1 MLKKS
6 KFSLLLVLTL
16 VVSMFLAACGNGSN
30 KKEEAKTSNAAQE
43 IKVLSDAEIPT
54 MDSVKVTDHVGITY
68 LNAVNEGLYTLDQKG
83 NPTPAIA
90 DGEPKVSEDGT
101 VYTFTLK
108 DTKWSNG
115 DSVTANDFVFAWQRA
130 IDPKTAS
137 EYGPYMMNG
146 KIKGAQ
152 EISDAAA
159 ANKKYDLNTLG
170 VKAIDDKTLEV
181 TFAKP
186 LAYWDAL
193 LSFATFYPQNQK
205 FVEEKGDKYAT
216 SADNLLYN
224 GPFVMTK
231 WDGPTSTEWILEKNP
246 NYREADTVKLEKF
259 TTNVVKDYNAQVNA
273 FESGEVDI
281 TAKLASDLVPQYQGD
296 ERLLSTLT
304 PFTYWIKMNE
314 KNKALANVHIR
325 EAIAKAFDKDAMVK
339 NILNDGSQTANYFI
353 PKDFVSYEGKDFRS
367 KYPDLIKYNVDEA
380 KAAWD
385 KGLKEL
391 GVKEI
396 SLGFI
401 GDDIEGTKKVNEY
414 IKNQLE
420 TNLPGLKIE
429 LQSVPFATRI
439 DRTKN
444 MDYDLA
450 SSGWGPDYKDALTFA
465 DLFLTG
471 GPINEMNYSNPEY
484 DKLINKAQN
493 ELANDPAAYAEAMQ
507 DAENILLAKDYALT
521 PTYQRSSNIL
531 VNTKV
536 KGLVYNSFGPDYS
549 YRWITVE

>member
-1 MLKKS
+1 MMKKS
-6 KFSLLLVLTL
+6 KLALLMALTL
-16 VVSMFLAACGNGSN
+16 VVSVFLAACGNGSD
-30 KKEEAKTSNAAQE
+30 KKEGTTSGAQE

-54 MDSVKVTDHVGITY
+54 MDSAKVTDHVGITY
-68 LNAVNEGLYTLDQKG
+68 LNAVNEGLYTLDQEG

-90 DGEPKVSEDGT
+90 DGEPKVSEDGL

-115 DSVTANDFVFAWQRA
+115 EPVTANDFVFAWQRA

-152 EISDAAA
+152 AISDAAA
-159 ANKKYDLNTLG
+159 ANKEYDLSTLG
-170 VKAIDDKTLEV
+170 IKAIDDKTLEV
-181 TFAKP
+181 TFEKP

-205 FVEEKGDKYAT
+205 FVEEKGDQYAT
-216 SADNLLYN
+216 NAENLLYN
-224 GPFVMTK
+224 GPFKMTG
-231 WDGPTSTEWILEKNP
+231 WDGPTSTEWVIEKNP
-246 NYREADTVKLEKF
+246 DYREADTVKLTKL

-273 FESGEVDI
+273 FESGEADI

-296 ERLLSTLT
+296 ERLFSTLT
-304 PFTYWIKMNE
+304 PFTYWIKMNQ
-314 KNKALANVHIR
+314 KNEALANVNIR

-353 PKDFVSYEGKDFRS
+353 PKDFVSYEGKDFRT
-367 KYPDLIKYNVDEA
+367 KYPDLIVYNPEEA
-380 KAAWD
+380 KAAWE

-396 SLGFI
+396 TLGLL

-420 TNLPGLKIE
+420 TNLPGLTVNLE
-429 LQSVPFATRI
+429 NVPFSSRI
-439 DRTKN
+439 DRSKN
-444 MDYDLA
+444 MDYDLV

-465 DLFLTG
+465 DLFITG
-471 GPINEMNYSNPEY
+471 GPLNEMNYSNSEY

-493 ELANDPAAYAEAMQ
+493 ELAGVPAAYAEAMQ
-507 DAENILLAKDYALT
+507 DAEKILLAEDFALA
-521 PTYQRSSNIL
+521 PTYQRASNIL
-531 VNTKV
+531 VNPKV

-549 YRWITVE
+549 YRWVTVE